1 MRYKPDRRIKSWSR
15 VR

>member
-1 MRYKPDRRIKSWSR
+1 MKYKPDRRIKSWSR